1 MSRDRPPRRS
11 SRENKAGS
19 EDVQVNSSEPEF
31 LIVGRIIRP
40 HGVRGELAMKILTQF
55 PEHLAILETLYVG
68 PRHTPRGVVRLRR
81 TPAGM
86 IILLEGIT
94 NRDQAE
100 KLRSAMV
107 HIHIDDAIPLGD
119 GEVYLYQIQGI
130 RVVSDTGEE
139 LGKLT
144 GLIETGANDVYI
156 VTNEQGNELLLPA
169 IPDVIRQIDV
179 TNQLMTVHLL
189 EGLV

>member
-1 MSRDRPPRRS
+1 
-11 SRENKAGS
+11 
-19 EDVQVNSSEPEF
+19 
-31 LIVGRIIRP
+31 
-40 HGVRGELAMKILTQF
+40 MKILTDF
-55 PEHLAILETLYVG
+55 PEHLANLETLYIG
-68 PRHTPRGVVRLRR
+68 PRHAPLNLLRLRR

-86 IILLEGIT
+86 IVLLDGIT

-100 KLRSAMV
+100 RLRGSLV
-107 HIHIDDAIPLGD
+107 YIHLDDAIPLGD

-130 RVVSDTGEE
+130 RVVSDAGEE

-156 VTNEQGNELLLPA
+156 ITGEHGKEMLLPA

-179 TNQLMTVHLL
+179 ENQLMMVHLL
-189 EGLV
+189 DGLV

>member
-1 MSRDRPPRRS
+1 MGRDRPPRRS

-19 EDVQVNSSEPEF
+19 EDVQVNSSEPDF
-31 LIVGRIIRP
+31 LIVGRIVRP

-55 PEHLAILETLYVG
+55 PEHLANLETLYVG
-68 PRHTPRGVVRLRR
+68 PNHTPRSLARLRR

-86 IILLEGIT
+86 IILLEGIA

-100 KLRSAMV
+100 KLRGALV

-130 RVVSDTGEE
+130 RVVSDTGQE

-144 GLIETGANDVYI
+144 GLIETGANDVYV